1 MGSRDRAAEAI
12 KNTTVEGPV
21 RARALRALAQVD
33 LSGKPFTIVHEGTR
47 RQSDAVV
54 KVLRE
59 AGIMEPA
66 GKPAPG
72 MRASYRVAGEFRA
85 ITPKSAPHT
94 SADAKQDAH
103 NTGVRTTVLWEDVA
117 RAHYDELYELL
128 PAAEDSWR
136 SEEAQRAEQL
146 RDAAIASGVD
156 VDGKIGAA
164 VELIIWSLACY
175 TDGLTVQDFGL
186 ELDEVSFSDRTL
198 KNALAELK
206 DAGIVEVIG
215 GGPKPALYRAIL
227 PA

>member
-12 KNTTVEGPV
+12 RTSTIEGPV
-21 RARALRALAQVD
+21 RARAIRALAQVD
-33 LSGKPFTIVHEGTR
+33 FSGKPFTIVHEGTR

-72 MRASYRVAGEFRA
+72 MRASYR
-85 ITPKSAPHT
+85 I
-94 SADAKQDAH
+94 ADAYKVREVSHTRAEVRQDTH
-103 NTGVRTTVLWEDVA
+103 DGGVRTTALWSEAPVA
-117 RAHYDELYELL
+117 NYAELYELI
-128 PAAEDSWR
+128 PGVEDSWK

-146 RDAAIASGVD
+146 RDAAIGFGVETE
-156 VDGKIGAA
+156 GKIGAA

-175 TDGLTVQDFGL
+175 PDGLTLQDFGL